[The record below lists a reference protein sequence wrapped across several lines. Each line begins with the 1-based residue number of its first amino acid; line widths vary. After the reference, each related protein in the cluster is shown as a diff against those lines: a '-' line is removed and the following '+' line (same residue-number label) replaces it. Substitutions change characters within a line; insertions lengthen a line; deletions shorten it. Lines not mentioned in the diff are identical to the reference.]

1 MGELRHT
8 CICLCA
14 RCESLGSGAFGAQP
28 DGAEPLQVEADPA
41 PGPLG
46 ASNQPAPALQLAL
59 MLGAPTAG
67 RAFR

>member
-28 DGAEPLQVEADPA
+28 DGAEPLQVEADPPRA
-41 PGPLG
+41 PLG
-46 ASNQPAPALQLAL
+46 ESAQPSPVLQLAL
-59 MLGAPTAG
+59 MLDGPKLG

>member
-28 DGAEPLQVEADPA
+28 DGAEPLQIEADPPRA
-41 PGPLG
+41 PWVE
-46 ASNQPAPALQLAL
+46 SNQPSPVQLAL
-59 MLGAPTAG
+59 MLDGPKLG